1 MGVMRCSSPRVTL
14 WYMELTSLRTSS
26 YSDTVICTGWAR
38 LSPPPCC
45 HLPAVTSPLSP
56 PRCPPRGGTGMG
68 TAPGHEG
75 LLVHIPCGAGHED
88 PKELR

>member
-1 MGVMRCSSPRVTL
+1 MGVAGGGQGERTVGVMRCSSPRVTL

-45 HLPAVTSPLSP
+45 HLPAVTSPLP
-56 PRCPPRGGTGMG
+56 PQGWHGDGQSTG
-68 TAPGHEG
+68 A
-75 LLVHIPCGAGHED
+75 
-88 PKELR
+88 